1 MTHKG
6 NALFH
11 IGPYAINGYAVLAPM
26 AGITDQPF
34 RNLCRAHGAAL
45 AVSEMVTSQTHLW
58 KSRKS
63 QNRLQ
68 LQGENGLRSVQIAG
82 NEPEAMAE
90 AAKGCVEAGA
100 HIVDINMGCPAKKVC
115 NKAAG
120 SALLQDEGLVE
131 AILTAVVEASPVP
144 VTLKIR
150 TGWSTEQRNGTRIAE
165 IAQNAGVRA
174 LAVHGRTR
182 ACRFNGHAEY
192 DTIADIVKAITIPVI
207 ANGDITSAEKAEA
220 VLEQTGAA
228 AVMIGRGAE
237 GNPWIFEAI
246 NRRLGTSQ
254 TFEAPKLRA
263 VRDTLLTHL
272 DAMHEFYGSELGVRI
287 ARKHFAWY
295 LEQHLADI
303 LDAKAA
309 RQAFNTITTPKEQIK
324 LASTL
329 FSEHLPL
336 EEEAA

>member
-1 MTHKG
+1 
-6 NALFH
+6 
-11 IGPYAINGYAVLAPM
+11 M

-63 QNRLQ
+63 QTRLH

-82 NEPEAMAE
+82 NDPEAMAE
-90 AAKGCVEAGA
+90 AAKGCVDAGA

-131 AILTAVVEASPVP
+131 AILTAVVEACPVP

-150 TGWSTEQRNGTRIAE
+150 TGWSHEHRNGTRIAA
-165 IAQNAGVRA
+165 IAEAAGIRA

-192 DTIADIVKAITIPVI
+192 ETISEIVNSVTIPVI
-207 ANGDITSAEKAEA
+207 ANGDITTAEKAEA

-237 GNPWIFEAI
+237 GNPWLFAAI
-246 NRRLGTSQ
+246 NQRLNRGQ
-254 TFEAPKLRA
+254 AVEAPKLRT

-272 DAMHEFYGSELGVRI
+272 NAMHDFYGNEMGVRI

-295 LEQHLADI
+295 LEKHLANMI
-303 LDAKAA
+303 DAKPA
-309 RQAFNTITTPKEQIK
+309 RQAFNTMTTPQEQIK